1 MYCTSCGINNED
13 GAAFCANCG
22 AKLEQSA
29 TPAPVAETPTAADIL
44 VESPEGARQ
53 GDTAQTEQ
61 PVPPPAPIYMPPT
74 YNAVIGTVK
83 QMGSSGKFLAIAIL
97 YSAIAGLSVFSSLIS
112 GFIIPTIY
120 SLAPNY
126 GEELAESFAGSFSSF
141 PSVTTILIIIGL
153 WLTYAACKKPENAL
167 KTGGLVVLKVASII
181 ELVGAWLAAVAGCVV
196 LLAFSL
202 VPELKNILNAA
213 NSELTPIGASINV
226 NQILAVAGAF
236 FIAVMAVTILFC
248 FKKLQTV
255 NAVLDSVRTG
265 IPSQK
270 ASSFYGA
277 MLYVG
282 GAVLT
287 LFGLVV
293 IVGGFAVSLVFKD
306 YVSPS
311 TFELVMIVM
320 AAVMFA
326 TAAYNFI
333 LGSLVFEFRSEM
345 QNIKNVS
352 DTAVIQD

>member
-1 MYCTSCGINNED
+1 MYCTSCGIKNED
-13 GAAFCANCG
+13 GAVFCANCG

-44 VESPEGARQ
+44 VESPEGTRQ

-112 GFIIPTIY
+112 GFIIPTI
-120 SLAPNY
+120 SNY
-126 GEELAESFAGSFSSF
+126 GEELAESFAGTFSSF

-167 KTGGLVVLKVASII
+167 KTGGLVILKVASII
-181 ELVGAWLAAVAGCVV
+181 ELVGAWLAAVAGCIV
-196 LLAFSL
+196 LLACSL

-213 NSELTPIGASINV
+213 NRELTPIGASINV

-293 IVGGFAVSLVFKD
+293 IVGGFAVSLMFKD

-320 AAVMFA
+320 AAAMFA

-352 DTAVIQD
+352 DTAFIQD

>member
-61 PVPPPAPIYMPPT
+61 PVPPPAPIYLPPT

-83 QMGSSGKFLAIAIL
+83 KMGTSGKFKSIAIL
-97 YSAIAGLSVFSSLIS
+97 FSVIAGLIVVAEFMSAFV
-112 GFIIPTIY
+112 IPTVY
-120 SLAPNY
+120 SALPAY
-126 GEELAESFAGSFSSF
+126 GDEMQLEVTTAFPSF
-141 PSVTTILIIIGL
+141 PSATTILTIVGL
-153 WLTYAACKKPENAL
+153 WLVYAACKKPENAV
-167 KTGGLVVLKVASII
+167 KTGGLMVLKVVSILQ
-181 ELVGAWLAAVAGCVV
+181 LVGAWLAAAAGCIV

-202 VPELKNILNAA
+202 VPELKNMLETA
-213 NSELTPIGASINV
+213 NSELTPIDASINAT
-226 NQILAVAGAF
+226 QILAVAGAF

-287 LFGLVV
+287 VLGLIAIVVGFGAAILLR
-293 IVGGFAVSLVFKD
+293 SH
-306 YVSPS
+306 VSPS
-311 TFELVMIVM
+311 VFELVMVVC

-326 TAAYNFI
+326 NAAFNFI

-345 QNIKNVS
+345 KNIKSLS

>member
-13 GAAFCANCG
+13 GAEFCANCG

-29 TPAPVAETPTAADIL
+29 APAPVAETPTAADLL

-74 YNAVIGTVK
+74 YNAVIGTIK

-112 GFIIPTIY
+112 GVIIPTIY

-153 WLTYAACKKPENAL
+153 WLTYAACKKPENAV

-181 ELVGAWLAAVAGCVV
+181 ELVGVCLAAAGVCIVLVA
-196 LLAFSL
+196 FNII
-202 VPELKNILNAA
+202 PELKNLLNEI
-213 NSELTPIGASINV
+213 NDEFNPIGASINIT
-226 NQILAVAGAF
+226 QILSLAVAVVVAILAF
-236 FIAVMAVTILFC
+236 VIFYCV
-248 FKKLQTV
+248 KKLQTV
-255 NAVLDSVRTG
+255 NAVLDSVKTG

-270 ASSFYGA
+270 ASSFFGVMKYISGVI
-277 MLYVG
+277 LIIY
-282 GAVLT
+282 
-287 LFGLVV
+287 GLVV
-293 IVGGFAVSLVFKD
+293 IVGGFAVSMLFHDVMEPM
-306 YVSPS
+306 Y
-311 TFELVMIVM
+311 TELIMIAL

-352 DTAVIQD
+352 DTAFIQD

>member
-13 GAAFCANCG
+13 GVEFCVNCG
-22 AKLEQSA
+22 AKLEQSV
-29 TPAPVAETPTAADIL
+29 TTVPVAETPTAADLL
-44 VESPEGARQ
+44 VESPEGGQQ
-53 GDTAQTEQ
+53 GDTAQTAQ
-61 PVPPPAPIYMPPT
+61 PVPPPAPVYMPPT
-74 YNAVIGTVK
+74 YNAVIGTIK

-97 YSAIAGLSVFSSLIS
+97 YSAVAGLSLFSSLIS
-112 GFIIPTIY
+112 GFIIPTVY

-153 WLTYAACKKPENAL
+153 WLTYAACKKPENAV
-167 KTGGLVVLKVASII
+167 KTGGLIVLKVASII
-181 ELVGAWLAAVAGCVV
+181 ELVGACLAAAGACIVLVAFNVI
-196 LLAFSL
+196 
-202 VPELKNILNAA
+202 PELKALLN
-213 NSELTPIGASINV
+213 ELNDEFNPIGASINIT
-226 NQILAVAGAF
+226 QILTLAGAVLV
-236 FIAVMAVTILFC
+236 AILAFAIFYC
-248 FKKLQTV
+248 VKKLQTV
-255 NAVLDSVRTG
+255 NAVLDSVKTG

-270 ASSFYGA
+270 ASSFFGVMQYISGA
-277 MLYVG
+277 L
-282 GAVLT
+282 LT
-287 LFGLVV
+287 VFGLVV

-352 DTAVIQD
+352 DTAFIQD